1 VVYSIQ
7 MDYSVILTCIK
18 HTQYTMIIVYAMHNL
33 QQNVMHST
41 CIYKE
46 LDKIENLIKFS
57 KVENV

>member
-1 VVYSIQ
+1 